1 MDYFNQL
8 GRFILL
14 KKSEITNSNNL
25 FEEYFDYNFL
35 EYADL
40 NYAIDPRTVKKLDT
54 PVCFQ
59 FYHNKIQKNIIKN
72 AVGLYENHTD
82 GVARMVYSNNLQ
94 KLFRETKLVISPS
107 ISLVK
112 K

>member
-40 NYAIDPRTVKKLDT
+40 NYAIDPRTVKSWTLL
-54 PVCFQ
+54 FA
-59 FYHNKIQKNIIKN
+59 FNFIIIK
-72 AVGLYENHTD
+72 Y
-82 GVARMVYSNNLQ
+82 R
-94 KLFRETKLVISPS
+94 KI
-107 ISLVK
+107 
-112 K
+112 